1 MNCFLDYHLEVSGN
15 SPTVHYIE
23 YGYDAQAGNTILPTR
38 RGIFGDGVPDTELT
52 ETGDFEANQ
61 HGSSQ

>member
-23 YGYDAQAGNTILPTR
+23 YGYDAQATHITHPNQ
-38 RGIFGDGVPDTELT
+38 RGIFGDGVPDKELT
-52 ETGDFEANQ
+52 GAHDFAAKE